1 MTSLFSVTNLS
12 HLQEGLMIRLIVY
25 QTLSLGDSFSVRIR
39 EEFKIY
45 KPNSSVRILAS
56 IF

>member
-1 MTSLFSVTNLS
+1 MTSLFSETNLS
-12 HLQEGLMIRLIVY
+12 HLQEGLMIRLIAY